1 MKLRFKKG
9 AVVRFELVSSG
20 YPIYKVG
27 KVQEVFEDK
36 VVLIE
41 QISVEKQST
50 NNNEFD
56 YMNSRYDLTKT
67 RNGKTMHIN
76 RALIASWEYA
86 NRNTASMSIL
96 LDNTGNNATFTY
108 YDKDG
113 YCYGDGTDFSKIPD
127 NPSNYILVP
136 SSSDDNSEG
145 LDL

>member
-9 AVVRFELVSSG
+9 AVVKLELIGSG
-20 YPIYKVG
+20 YPICKVG
-27 KVQEVFEDK
+27 KVQEVFEDE

-41 QISVEKQST
+41 QISVEKKST

-56 YMNSRYDLTKT
+56 YMNFHYDLTKT
-67 RNGKTMHIN
+67 RDGKTMHIN

-96 LDNTGNNATFTY
+96 LDNTDNNTTFTY

-113 YCYGDGTDFSKIPD
+113 YCYGDGTDFSNIPD

-145 LDL
+145 LNL

>member
-9 AVVRFELVSSG
+9 AVVRFELIGSD

-27 KVQEVFEDK
+27 KVEEVFEDE

-41 QISVEKQST
+41 QISVKKQSA

-67 RNGKTMHIN
+67 RDGKTVHIN
-76 RALIASWEYA
+76 RAFIISWEYA
-86 NRNTASMSIL
+86 NRNTASMNIL
-96 LDNTGNNATFTY
+96 DDNTDNNVTFTY

-113 YCYGDGTDFSKIPD
+113 YCYGDGTDFSNIPD

-136 SSSDDNSEG
+136 SSTDENSEG